1 MINVSVSRNIQ
12 EKMWE
17 KKVKFGILL
26 HVVVKMVDIQ
36 EALLRIHQYS
46 DKKHSKNLNKKM

>member
-17 KKVKFGILL
+17 KKVKFGVLL
-26 HVVVKMVDIQ
+26 HVVVKMVDMQ
-36 EALLRIHQYS
+36 EALLAIQWLS
-46 DKKHSKNLNKKM
+46 VMKL

>member
-1 MINVSVSRNIQ
+1 MA
-12 EKMWE
+12 M
-17 KKVKFGILL
+17 FGILL

-46 DKKHSKNLNKKM
+46 DKKHSKNLNKKNVVHKKENVLNKINK